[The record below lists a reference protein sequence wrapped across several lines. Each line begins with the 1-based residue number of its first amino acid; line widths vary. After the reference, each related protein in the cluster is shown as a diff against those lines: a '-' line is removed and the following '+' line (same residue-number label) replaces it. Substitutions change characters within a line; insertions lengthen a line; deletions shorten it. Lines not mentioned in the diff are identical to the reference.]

1 MEVRRLS
8 IPINEDR
15 KWESLYYGYDKTIT
29 HCVEIIDIFDSTNM
43 TDQDRINILQ
53 RVLD

>member
-1 MEVRRLS
+1 MEVRRLG

-15 KWESLYYGYDKTIT
+15 KWESLYYGYGKTIS
-29 HCVEIIDIFDSTNM
+29 HCAEIIGIFDSTNM